1 MAGVMSA
8 IAAGISSA
16 VAAVGSALAAVGSA
30 LGAAGT
36 AIGSGVGATA
46 GAVGLTAG
54 ELVNIVGIGISATVS
69 GVQGAQQADMQEAT
83 AAYNSRLMENQG
95 IELQNANVRKKADSR
110 MIMSQQLSNQQ
121 AIAAAKGI
129 SLESDSSLS
138 LFDNTVLQN
147 QFQEERLDYN
157 SNQKVSSLNQG
168 AQLARYEG
176 NARASNSRIG
186 AAGSIISGGARVASK
201 WYKATA

>member
-1 MAGVMSA
+1 MAAIISAIGAGIAAAVAQVAGV
-8 IAAGISSA
+8 
-16 VAAVGSALAAVGSA
+16 VASIGSA
-30 LGAAGT
+30 LGAAGG
-36 AIGSGVGATA
+36 AIGSGIGAAA

-54 ELVNIVGIGISATVS
+54 ELVAIVGTGVSATVS
-69 GVQGAQQADMQEAT
+69 GAQGAQQADMQEAT

-95 IELQNANVRKKADSR
+95 TELQNANVRKKADSR
-110 MIMSQQLSNQQ
+110 MIMSHQLSNQQ
-121 AIAAAKGI
+121 AIAAAKGV

-138 LFDNTVLQN
+138 LFDNTVIQN
-147 QFQEERLDYN
+147 QFQEERFDYN

-176 NARASNSRIG
+176 NARAANSRTG

>member
-1 MAGVMSA
+1 MAGITSA
-8 IAAGISSA
+8 IIAGITSA
-16 VAAVGSALAAVGSA
+16 IGAVTGALGAIGSA
-30 LGAAGT
+30 LG
-36 AIGSGVGATA
+36 AIGSGVGAAA

-54 ELVNIVGIGISATVS
+54 EFVNIVGLGISATVS
-69 GVQGAQQADMQEAT
+69 GVQGAQQADMQEDT
-83 AAYNSRLMENQG
+83 AAYNARLMENQG
-95 IELQNANVRKKADSR
+95 TELQNANVRKKADAR

-138 LFDNTVLQN
+138 LFDNTVIQN

-168 AQLARYEG
+168 AKLARYEG
-176 NARASNSRIG
+176 SARASNSRMG

>member
-1 MAGVMSA
+1 MAAIISA
-8 IAAGISSA
+8 IATGISY
-16 VAAVGSALAAVGSA
+16 ALGAVGSA
-30 LGAAGT
+30 LGAVGS
-36 AIGSGVGATA
+36 AIGSGVGAAA
-46 GAVGLTAG
+46 GAVGLTSG
-54 ELVNIVGIGISATVS
+54 QLINIVGLGISATVS
-69 GVQGAQQADMQEAT
+69 GVQGAQQADMQEDT

-95 IELQNANVRKKADSR
+95 IELQNANVRKKADAR

-121 AIAAAKGI
+121 AIAAAKGV

-138 LFDNTVLQN
+138 LFDNTVIQN

-176 NARASNSRIG
+176 NARSANSRIG

>member
-16 VAAVGSALAAVGSA
+16 VAAVGSALGAV
-30 LGAAGT
+30 GT
-36 AIGSGVGATA
+36 AIGSGVGAAA

-54 ELVNIVGIGISATVS
+54 ELVSIVGAGVSATVS
-69 GVQGAQQADMQEAT
+69 GVQGAQQADMQEDT

-95 IELQNANVRKKADSR
+95 IELQNANVRKKADAR
-110 MIMSQQLSNQQ
+110 MIMSQQLSNQR
-121 AIAAAKGI
+121 AIAAAKGV

-138 LFDNTVLQN
+138 LFDNTVIQN

-176 NARASNSRIG
+176 NARAANSRIG
-186 AAGSIISGGARVASK
+186 AAGSIISGGARVANK